1 MKSYFN
7 EMSVTL
13 NKTYETGWLRFTCSK
28 PSNLLFVKLIYHLE
42 WKRGNERDTDEVGT
56 ANGVLKATIFP
67 SSVPGFVSN
76 ITFYLLADDY

>member
-13 NKTYETGWLRFTCSK
+13 NKTYETGWVRFTCSK
-28 PSNLLFVKLIYHLE
+28 TSNLLFVKLIYHLE

-76 ITFYLLADDY
+76 ITFYLLADGY